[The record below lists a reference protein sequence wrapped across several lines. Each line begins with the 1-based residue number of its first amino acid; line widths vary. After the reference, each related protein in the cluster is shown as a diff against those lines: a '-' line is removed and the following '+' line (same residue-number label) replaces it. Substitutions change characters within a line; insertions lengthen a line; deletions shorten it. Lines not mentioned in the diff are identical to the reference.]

1 MASALAAGSSI
12 GPYRVRSQLGH
23 GGMGVVYLADDTRL
37 GRKVAL
43 KLLPANVTSDAARL
57 KRFEQEARAAS
68 ALNHPNILTIFEV
81 GQADGEHYIAAE
93 YVEGETLRQRLG
105 RGRLAR
111 KDALDVAIQVGTAL
125 AAAHKAGIVHRD
137 VKPENVIL
145 RPDGYAKVLDFG
157 LAKLSEPE
165 PRDSEEAPT

>member
-1 MASALAAGSSI
+1 VVNSALAAGSSI
-12 GPYRVRSQLGH
+12 GPYRVRSQLGQ

-43 KLLPANVTSDAARL
+43 KVLPPNVTTDPGRL

-81 GQADGEHYIAAE
+81 GQADGEHFIAAE

-105 RGRLAR
+105 RGRLPV
-111 KDALDVAIQVGTAL
+111 KDALDTAI
-125 AAAHKAGIVHRD
+125 
-137 VKPENVIL
+137 
-145 RPDGYAKVLDFG
+145 
-157 LAKLSEPE
+157 
-165 PRDSEEAPT
+165 

>member
-12 GPYRVRSQLGH
+12 GPYRVRSRLGQ

-43 KLLPANVTSDAARL
+43 KVLPPNVTSDAGRL

-81 GQADGEHYIAAE
+81 GEADGEHYIAAE

-111 KDALDVAIQVGTAL
+111 KDALDVAVQVGTAL
-125 AAAHKAGIVHRD
+125 AA
-137 VKPENVIL
+137 
-145 RPDGYAKVLDFG
+145 
-157 LAKLSEPE
+157 
-165 PRDSEEAPT
+165 